1 MLVALGMFPRL
12 FPFTLCPLRVAAS
25 LCRNRAPGHAATR
38 HPAPGRSIPP
48 RRHPP
53 ARARKGA
60 RSHSTQPTGAA
71 FHPPAHARV
80 HARPAPAG
88 TTGTLARLPHARACA
103 GARAPRRPLGPLRPG
118 PPPSLRR
125 REQCPTG
132 HPGARD
138 SNHGL
143 PGLRAVRPK
152 PLVAASTFFVFAIQI
167 RGRRVVLVA
176 PSAGRRG
183 DPRGAEI
190 GPMRKEGVQP
200 PPTSIPAPGCAG
212 RPFRPRTSEQV
223 TPGRPKATGAA
234 GVF

>member
-103 GARAPRRPLGPLRPG
+103 GARAPAPAGTAETRA
-118 PPPSLRR
+118 PPPRFGAANNAPQGTRAPGGLKPRSPRIAGSPAQAFGGREHIFCFCHTNSWPPSGFGGTERRAAGRPARR
-125 REQCPTG
+125 RNWTNEEGGGPTPTYQ
-132 HPGARD
+132 HPGA
-138 SNHGL
+138 G
-143 PGLRAVRPK
+143 VR
-152 PLVAASTFFVFAIQI
+152 
-167 RGRRVVLVA
+167 
-176 PSAGRRG
+176 
-183 DPRGAEI
+183 
-190 GPMRKEGVQP
+190 GPAL
-200 PPTSIPAPGCAG
+200 PAPHL
-212 RPFRPRTSEQV
+212 
-223 TPGRPKATGAA
+223 GASDA
-234 GVF
+234 WTA

>member
-118 PPPSLRR
+118 PPPPRFGAANNAPQGTRAPGTQTTVSPDCGQSGPSLWWPRA
-125 REQCPTG
+125 
-132 HPGARD
+132 HFLF
-138 SNHGL
+138 L
-143 PGLRAVRPK
+143 PYK
-152 PLVAASTFFVFAIQI
+152 FVAAEWFWWH
-167 RGRRVVLVA
+167 R
-176 PSAGRRG
+176 
-183 DPRGAEI
+183 
-190 GPMRKEGVQP
+190 
-200 PPTSIPAPGCAG
+200 APGGGAT
-212 RPFRPRTSEQV
+212 REA
-223 TPGRPKATGAA
+223 PKLDQ
-234 GVF
+234 

>member
-118 PPPSLRR
+118 PPPLASAPRTMPHRAPGRPGLKPRSPRIAGSPAQAFGGREHIFCFCHTNSWPPSGFGGTERRAAGRPARR
-125 REQCPTG
+125 RNWTNEEGGGPTPTYQ
-132 HPGARD
+132 HPGA
-138 SNHGL
+138 G
-143 PGLRAVRPK
+143 VR
-152 PLVAASTFFVFAIQI
+152 
-167 RGRRVVLVA
+167 
-176 PSAGRRG
+176 
-183 DPRGAEI
+183 
-190 GPMRKEGVQP
+190 GPAL
-200 PPTSIPAPGCAG
+200 PAPHL
-212 RPFRPRTSEQV
+212 
-223 TPGRPKATGAA
+223 GASDA
-234 GVF
+234 WTA